1 MKNPIVALTFYEQ
14 EVEKREHGNA
24 SLEAL
29 EPWVTSV
36 VHLINFTLF
45 ITCSTEKDICYIFCE
60 LIYISIKRKDGVRY
74 HQPVFF
80 RAPTLLSRPISV
92 KQGI

>member
-1 MKNPIVALTFYEQ
+1 MQERCSFGTMSRQWSSFVTFDFIYY
-14 EVEKREHGNA
+14 
-24 SLEAL
+24 
-29 EPWVTSV
+29 
-36 VHLINFTLF
+36 LF
-45 ITCSTEKDICYIFCE
+45 YRKDICYIFFE